1 MEGSISNIE
10 EKNGIL
16 KFTLSNIDVSIA
28 NAIRRTILMDIPL
41 VVFKTLPYEKNK
53 ATFIKNTCR
62 LNNEILKQR
71 LGCIPIHIN
80 DIDSSYTL
88 ISSPEFL
95 EHFKEM
101 IDANPNQ
108 TEYVIDYYNLS
119 ILLKDFVK
127 NNIPFKSYIQLNS
140 KYYIQNSNEYKYSSN
155 FLLYDTYS

>member
-53 ATFIKNTCR
+53 ATFIKNTSR

-80 DIDSSYTL
+80 DIDSFPYKQY
-88 ISSPEFL
+88 IVE
-95 EHFKEM
+95 
-101 IDANPNQ
+101 IDEKMKQ
-108 TEYVIDYYNLS
+108 
-119 ILLKDFVK
+119 ILL
-127 NNIPFKSYIQLNS
+127 NI
-140 KYYIQNSNEYKYSSN
+140 
-155 FLLYDTYS
+155 